1 MAIPEHVKKQAMD
14 AVSHKETTDM
24 IRSFKGS
31 GADVSQS
38 YTTFTHAPEPKAEVR
53 PIPDEVK
60 KQAMD
65 AVSHPETQAQIR
77 LVRDNGAVTAPLTPA
92 RDTDRIADKV
102 AQMHKSGKD
111 VDMTQRAMTKDN
123 FGREHG

>member
-1 MAIPEHVKKQAMD
+1 MD

-31 GADVSQS
+31 GADVSEV
-38 YTTFTHAPEPKAEVR
+38 YTTTFTHARELKPEVH

-65 AVSHPETQAQIR
+65 AINHPETKAQIR
-77 LVRDNGAVTAPLTPA
+77 LVKDNGAVTAPLTPG
-92 RDTDRIADKV
+92 RDTDRIAEKV
-102 AQMHKSGKD
+102 AQLHKSGQD
-111 VDMTQRAMTKDN
+111 VDMTQRAMSKDN